1 MRLELPV
8 RPGENLFSSLREAG
22 YYFPSSCGGRGL
34 CGRCKVR
41 VLEGAEALSPPSAAE
56 ERLLT
61 PEELSEGWRLA
72 CQASVLKEGRLLLEL
87 PKPEHQLMLEGLE
100 RPVPLR
106 PPAAKASVK
115 LVRPSLEDLRPDVE
129 RLFQAVGAT
138 RVDLSVLRELPDLLR
153 SGQELHVVVRQGEV
167 LAVRAEDFPL
177 LGLAVDIGTTKL
189 AAYLVDLEAGDLLA
203 TVGRVNP
210 QIAYGE
216 DIVSRIT
223 FAMREPGGARVLQEV
238 LVKGLNELVEEVCRL
253 AKAEPSDVQE
263 VVCVGNTVMHHTLL
277 GISLAGLGVSPFTPA
292 VAAPL
297 EVKARELGLRVGEGA
312 YIYLPP
318 PIAGFVGSDALA
330 DAISS
335 GLHETDETAMLVDIG
350 TNTEVILAHEG
361 ELWACSCASGPA
373 FEGWRITCG
382 TRAIR
387 GAIDSVRLDERTGEV
402 VFTTVGGEKPVGIC
416 GSGLIDALAELYRAG
431 LLDRTG
437 RMVKRPGLRRLR
449 ERPDGVLEFVLA
461 WREEAATDHD
471 VVITQKDVRELQL
484 AKAAIRTGAE
494 TLLARAGLSAEDLD
508 VLYLA
513 GAFGSSLNVVS
524 ARAIGL
530 CPDVPEERIRFIGN
544 AAGAGAR
551 MLLKDVELRREAEE
565 LARRVRFVELA
576 VEPDFKEKFLEALA
590 FPAF

>member
-1 MRLELPV
+1 MRLELPA
-8 RPGENLFSSLREAG
+8 RPGGNLFSSLREAG

-34 CGRCKVR
+34 CGRCRVK
-41 VLEGAEALSPPSAAE
+41 VLEGAELLSPPSAAE

-72 CQASVLKEGRLLLEL
+72 CQASVVKEGRFLLEL

-106 PPAAKASVK
+106 PPVAKASVR
-115 LVRPSLEDLRPDVE
+115 LARPSLEDLRPDAE
-129 RLFQAVGAT
+129 RLLQAVGAT
-138 RVDLSVLRELPDLLR
+138 RADMTVLRGLPDLLR
-153 SGQELHVVVRQGEV
+153 SGQGLHVVVRQGEV
-167 LAVRAEDFPL
+167 LAVRAEDLPL

-189 AAYLVDLEAGDLLA
+189 AAYLVDLEAGSLLA
-203 TVGRVNP
+203 TAGHVNP

-216 DIVSRIT
+216 DIISRIA
-223 FAMREPGGARVLQEV
+223 FAMKELGGARVLQEV
-238 LVKGLNELVEEVCRL
+238 LVKGLNELVEEVCQL

-292 VAAPL
+292 IAAPL
-297 EVKARELGLRVGEGA
+297 EVKARELGLKVGEGA

-335 GLHETDETAMLVDIG
+335 GLHEADETAMLIDIG

-431 LLDRTG
+431 ILDRTG
-437 RMVKRPGLRRLR
+437 RMIKRPGLRRLR
-449 ERPDGVLEFVLA
+449 KGPDGVLEFVLA

-494 TLLARAGLSAEDLD
+494 ILLARAGLSAEDLD

-513 GAFGSSLNVVS
+513 GAFGSSLNVAS
-524 ARAIGL
+524 AKAIGL

-590 FPAF
+590 FPAS